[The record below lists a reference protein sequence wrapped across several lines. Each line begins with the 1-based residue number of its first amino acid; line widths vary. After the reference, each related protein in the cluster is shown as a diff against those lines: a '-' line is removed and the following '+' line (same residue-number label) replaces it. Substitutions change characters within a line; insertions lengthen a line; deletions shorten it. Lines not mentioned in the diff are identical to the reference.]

1 MALYDYERQQYQQP
15 RKPVSND
22 ELFRQMQTQAF
33 DNQNTSQP
41 VEESS
46 GLRRFVGDPLVSLG
60 RGVIGA
66 GEGFVGLANIPT
78 AGYAGK
84 ALTDL
89 TGYDPAEA
97 KRSLATLYT
106 PEQQQAFQEVEAAE
120 RFLPTLKSMVKRPST
135 IAHNVIE
142 SVPSMVGGSLIGR
155 KALQYAPGIATALG
169 SRAGMLAGASG
180 EGAMTAGQIAETAR
194 QQSDDGLINFKQAG
208 QAVAGGIGTGALGVV
223 GNALGGKLAN
233 KLGVDIT
240 DIDTALVT
248 GKLASSGNIGKRLIA
263 GGISEGVFE
272 ELPQSVQEQLWTNA
286 ATGRDLYEGVQ
297 ESAATGLLTGAA
309 MGAGA
314 NVFSGQNVDDT
325 KKEEAKPPR
334 EQLLNVDKQI
344 FDLEQNT
351 QTPESQQTLN
361 TLYGQRDELLKNIRG
376 ITNTPVTK
384 YEQPLSD
391 DIDTISRQITNLEA
405 SGRDTIGTRE
415 LLQDLYGQKEILAKQ
430 IEDAPWIET
439 EREIERQQRVRD
451 YQNKIKVIESDE
463 TLSEEDKTN
472 QINLLTQQYQKDY
485 KPRDFASE
493 ARKTMQKSVEKLTTG
508 TFIPADQN
516 ELDMAMDD
524 LMAQYEELAKEE
536 EDIKKSEEII
546 NNQKRVLGLS
556 KQVDSLKE
564 IQPLKDRAKVENI
577 FNTLMIKENQ
587 TGLTD
592 QEKKTLTTAKA
603 KLTKDNNR
611 IEKIAKLNQEM
622 SQLFTDTD
630 ETLMGRFQRDFDIQR
645 QESQEQQEYKN
656 TLYDNAI
663 NFVTSQNKISPRGL
677 MGHFDLTY
685 PEAQE
690 LLKNMEAEGI
700 VGQAGKANIRNV
712 NKVSEVRSNIEQPL
726 VNQITEQEQSGLED
740 QPIQPVQPDMQGQ
753 QIVQDVPEMSN
764 EKSTFTDE
772 QPVEQIVNQQQEQP
786 VEQTINTEQPQITK
800 PIKSVEDFQTIE
812 DPLIAVQ
819 EDIQAR
825 QDNISA
831 LKEELEANKLEQS
844 RMDINDPML
853 EELKLDEQAI
863 NEQIKE
869 ANRELLI
876 TRLTEGKG
884 KFQITYH
891 GTPHQWQPE
900 LGFPNG
906 RPRLDKIGTG
916 EGAAAFGHGWYSA
929 EVSETA
935 ESYKT
940 SNESN
945 LISRIANISDVYG
958 NPTKGNEKSHAEL
971 TKQLENL
978 PDSGALYKLDIPDE
992 TIPKLLEWD
1001 KPISEQSEYV
1011 KSALKKLVSDKD
1023 FISSLRQD
1031 RGSRP
1036 DFITGVMGISDEQ
1049 FQNKYIAKG
1058 YSFKNGDM
1066 YNRKGEKLPKTAV
1079 EQQRMLDEGSQVY
1092 RDMGHMYR
1100 DLAHMLGSDVAASNA
1115 LLNVG
1120 IPGNKYFDGMSRAD
1134 GKGSYNYVIWDQNV
1148 LDKIALLERNGEKIK
1163 AIQKQYETRNKQE
1176 PTKGISLSD
1185 IKKNF
1190 KTEEVSQDE
1199 NGIISV
1205 KFKNGKGITFNSVQD
1220 AGNGFIQFA
1229 INTGQLSKNGKIL
1242 GVTTGSNVLLD
1253 KDFADNKTVWHE
1265 TFHVFKNLNMINDA
1279 EYSHLVKDFNKLRK
1293 AGKLQFSLSTHED
1306 PMAALEENLA
1316 NSFAQVMT
1324 SREDYRNTAL
1334 GKMIQRIMDFM
1345 KKMFSFG
1352 QQSLSG
1358 FAKEVETGKIYDREI
1373 SDLETGTATS
1383 NFQSIGNTN
1392 SEEFKTWF
1400 GKSAAKTKAGE
1411 PVVFYHGTPNNF
1423 TIFEN
1428 RPGQST
1434 LHATSGL
1441 GHFFTMDKNYAEA
1454 YSKETGN
1461 VMPVYLKMEKPYKM
1475 SLEEAQSYETILD
1488 AKVAQRLLKRKGYD
1502 SVIISVPG
1510 SQPMI
1515 TIFNSNQ
1522 IKSINNQGTWDINN
1536 PDIRFEVREKL
1547 GIPEQDIPQAEY
1559 DKMRQENR
1567 DLIGKTKQ
1575 FLRSKGHEVN
1585 REMNK
1590 YLGVTS
1596 TNLAKIH
1603 PMLRAKV
1610 RRLDFDTLQRIHANL
1625 NIALPVLEAVKKMSS
1640 NERSDFD
1647 WAVKNGDSGK
1657 ILSLTGKYNFTE
1669 KYNALRAMLDQTHG
1683 DLKDVGYKPGFVDTY
1698 WPRLMKDREGFLQ
1711 ATREISRDPVF
1722 TQALQDKAS
1731 KLGKTIEQ
1739 LDPDVRADI
1748 IAQKI
1753 MEIKSGMGGPANIQG
1768 RIFDKIPIDLG
1779 KYYMDSSAALVQYI
1793 YSTAKNIEARKF
1805 FGKVPTKI
1813 SNAKSIVRQNNDKL
1827 NKLQNTA
1834 GLLASQDR
1842 DTTDIDLQI
1851 KEVKDNIKLHEKV
1864 IEEYGQTRDFTD
1876 NIGSYIDEI
1885 RASQL
1890 IPEKKFQENEGILK
1904 DILSARFHER
1914 GTSGIAN
1921 IYKNVS
1927 LLDTMGSPL
1936 SAFTQIQDLGWSI
1949 YVGGLTPRG
1958 ITNTVKNIGKAIAN
1972 RSDITKEDLG
1982 LEWIAQEFADA
1993 DTLSSAVNKTFKL
2006 IGLNYVDSIGK
2017 ESLINNAYDNY
2028 RVKAKDK
2035 PKLFKEIR
2043 HMFNSDKETNQVI
2056 EDLQNNVRDSKDVQF
2071 LTFSRLLDFQP
2082 VAKSEMP
2089 EKMLTAGNWR
2099 LAYLLKTFTI
2109 KQFDVFRNEVW
2120 HKLKSGD
2127 KGQVIEGL
2135 RNMAYLTSIMTL
2147 SGAGADE
2154 LKDFILGKETRFED
2168 HVIENFLTLG
2178 GANRYIRMQVNREG
2192 IGTAL
2197 GKQVLPPFKFIDNI
2211 YKDISQDV
2219 TDLHSARFIDSIP
2232 VVGKLYYWHLGRGAE
2247 NKESIAEQDFKKLGK
2262 DVREFKKRLEN
2273 NTDKRSFVQA
2283 NMSEYRQMKRH
2294 ENVQGNLNK
2303 YTSLINKLKKVPQT
2317 ENVKRR
2323 INQLEER
2330 KEQIMTR
2337 YFM

>member
-1 MALYDYERQQYQQP
+1 
-15 RKPVSND
+15 
-22 ELFRQMQTQAF
+22 
-33 DNQNTSQP
+33 
-41 VEESS
+41 
-46 GLRRFVGDPLVSLG
+46 
-60 RGVIGA
+60 
-66 GEGFVGLANIPT
+66 
-78 AGYAGK
+78 
-84 ALTDL
+84 
-89 TGYDPAEA
+89 
-97 KRSLATLYT
+97 
-106 PEQQQAFQEVEAAE
+106 
-120 RFLPTLKSMVKRPST
+120 
-135 IAHNVIE
+135 
-142 SVPSMVGGSLIGR
+142 
-155 KALQYAPGIATALG
+155 
-169 SRAGMLAGASG
+169 
-180 EGAMTAGQIAETAR
+180 
-194 QQSDDGLINFKQAG
+194 
-208 QAVAGGIGTGALGVV
+208 
-223 GNALGGKLAN
+223 
-233 KLGVDIT
+233 
-240 DIDTALVT
+240 
-248 GKLASSGNIGKRLIA
+248 
-263 GGISEGVFE
+263 
-272 ELPQSVQEQLWTNA
+272 
-286 ATGRDLYEGVQ
+286 
-297 ESAATGLLTGAA
+297 
-309 MGAGA
+309 
-314 NVFSGQNVDDT
+314 
-325 KKEEAKPPR
+325 
-334 EQLLNVDKQI
+334 
-344 FDLEQNT
+344 
-351 QTPESQQTLN
+351 
-361 TLYGQRDELLKNIRG
+361 
-376 ITNTPVTK
+376 
-384 YEQPLSD
+384 
-391 DIDTISRQITNLEA
+391 
-405 SGRDTIGTRE
+405 
-415 LLQDLYGQKEILAKQ
+415 
-430 IEDAPWIET
+430 
-439 EREIERQQRVRD
+439 
-451 YQNKIKVIESDE
+451 
-463 TLSEEDKTN
+463 
-472 QINLLTQQYQKDY
+472 
-485 KPRDFASE
+485 
-493 ARKTMQKSVEKLTTG
+493 
-508 TFIPADQN
+508 
-516 ELDMAMDD
+516 
-524 LMAQYEELAKEE
+524 
-536 EDIKKSEEII
+536 
-546 NNQKRVLGLS
+546 
-556 KQVDSLKE
+556 
-564 IQPLKDRAKVENI
+564 
-577 FNTLMIKENQ
+577 
-587 TGLTD
+587 
-592 QEKKTLTTAKA
+592 
-603 KLTKDNNR
+603 
-611 IEKIAKLNQEM
+611 
-622 SQLFTDTD
+622 
-630 ETLMGRFQRDFDIQR
+630 
-645 QESQEQQEYKN
+645 
-656 TLYDNAI
+656 
-663 NFVTSQNKISPRGL
+663 
-677 MGHFDLTY
+677 
-685 PEAQE
+685 
-690 LLKNMEAEGI
+690 
-700 VGQAGKANIRNV
+700 
-712 NKVSEVRSNIEQPL
+712 
-726 VNQITEQEQSGLED
+726 
-740 QPIQPVQPDMQGQ
+740 
-753 QIVQDVPEMSN
+753 
-764 EKSTFTDE
+764 
-772 QPVEQIVNQQQEQP
+772 
-786 VEQTINTEQPQITK
+786 
-800 PIKSVEDFQTIE
+800 
-812 DPLIAVQ
+812 
-819 EDIQAR
+819 
-825 QDNISA
+825 
-831 LKEELEANKLEQS
+831 
-844 RMDINDPML
+844 MDINDPML
-853 EELKLDEQAI
+853 EELRLDEQAI

-869 ANRELLI
+869 ANRELAI
-876 TRLTEGKG
+876 VRIVDGKG
-884 KFQITYH
+884 KF
-891 GTPHQWQPE
+891 E
-900 LGFPNG
+900 S
-906 RPRLDKIGTG
+906 R
-916 EGAAAFGHGWYSA
+916 
-929 EVSETA
+929 ET
-935 ESYKT
+935 
-940 SNESN
+940 
-945 LISRIANISDVYG
+945 
-958 NPTKGNEKSHAEL
+958 
-971 TKQLENL
+971 
-978 PDSGALYKLDIPDE
+978 
-992 TIPKLLEWD
+992 
-1001 KPISEQSEYV
+1001 
-1011 KSALKKLVSDKD
+1011 
-1023 FISSLRQD
+1023 
-1031 RGSRP
+1031 
-1036 DFITGVMGISDEQ
+1036 
-1049 FQNKYIAKG
+1049 
-1058 YSFKNGDM
+1058 
-1066 YNRKGEKLPKTAV
+1066 
-1079 EQQRMLDEGSQVY
+1079 
-1092 RDMGHMYR
+1092 
-1100 DLAHMLGSDVAASNA
+1100 
-1115 LLNVG
+1115 
-1120 IPGNKYFDGMSRAD
+1120 
-1134 GKGSYNYVIWDQNV
+1134 
-1148 LDKIALLERNGEKIK
+1148 
-1163 AIQKQYETRNKQE
+1163 QE

-1373 SDLETGTATS
+1373 SDLETSTAMP

-1423 TIFEN
+1423 TVFEN

-1610 RRLDFDTLQRIHANL
+1610 RRLDFDTLQRIHSNL

-1669 KYNALRAMLDQTHG
+1669 QYNALRAMLDQTHE

-1753 MEIKSGMGGPANIQG
+1753 MEIKSGIGGPANIQG

-1949 YVGGLTPRG
+1949 YVGGLTSRG
-1958 ITNTVKNIGKAIAN
+1958 ITNTVKNIGKAIAK

-1993 DTLSSAVNKTFKL
+1993 DTLSSVVNKTFKL

-2082 VAKSEMP
+2082 AAKSEMP

-2120 HKLKSGD
+2120 HKLKSND

-2219 TDLHSARFIDSIP
+2219 TDLHSARFVDSIP

-2273 NTDKRSFVQA
+2273 NTDKRAFVQA

>member
-22 ELFRQMQTQAF
+22 ELFRQMQAQAF
-33 DNQNTSQP
+33 GNQNTSQP

-78 AGYAGK
+78 SGYAGK

-120 RFLPTLKSMVKRPST
+120 GFLPTLKSMVQRPST
-135 IAHNVIE
+135 ISHNVIE

-169 SRAGMLAGASG
+169 SRAGMLAGAAG

-208 QAVAGGIGTGALGVV
+208 QSVAGGIGTGALGVV

-240 DIDTALVT
+240 DIDTAFVT

-272 ELPQSVQEQLWTNA
+272 ELPQSVQEQMWTNA
-286 ATGRDLYEGVQ
+286 ATGKDLYEGVQ
-297 ESAATGLLTGAA
+297 EAAATGLLTGAA
-309 MGAGA
+309 MGAGS
-314 NVFSGQNVDDT
+314 NVFSGQNVEDT
-325 KKEEAKPPR
+325 KKEKAKPPR

-405 SGRDTIGTRE
+405 SGRDTVGTRE
-415 LLQDLYGQKEILAKQ
+415 LLQDLYGQKEILAKR

-439 EREIERQQRVRD
+439 EREIARQQRVRD
-451 YQNKIKVIESDE
+451 YQNKLKSIESDE
-463 TLSEEDKTN
+463 TLNEEDKTN
-472 QINLLTQQYQKDY
+472 QINLLTQQYQQDY

-524 LMAQYEELAKEE
+524 LMAQYEELAREE

-556 KQVDSLKE
+556 KQVDVLKE

-577 FNTLMIKENQ
+577 FNDLMIKENQ

-592 QEKKTLTTAKA
+592 QEKKTLTNAKA

-611 IEKIAKLNQEM
+611 IEKVAKLNQEM

-645 QESQEQQEYKN
+645 QESQEQQDYKN

-677 MGHFDLTY
+677 MGQFDLTY

-700 VGQAGKANIRNV
+700 VGQSGKANIRNV

-726 VNQITEQEQSGLED
+726 VSQITEQEQPGLEE
-740 QPIQPVQPDMQGQ
+740 QPIQQEQQTSPVQQILPVQPDMQGQ

-772 QPVEQIVNQQQEQP
+772 QSVEQTVNQQQEQP
-786 VEQTINTEQPQITK
+786 VEQTLNTEQPTITK
-800 PIKSVEDFQTIE
+800 PVESVE

-853 EELKLDEQAI
+853 EELRLDEQAI

-869 ANRELLI
+869 ANRELAI
-876 TRLTEGKG
+876 VRIIDGKG
-884 KFQITYH
+884 KF
-891 GTPHQWQPE
+891 E
-900 LGFPNG
+900 S
-906 RPRLDKIGTG
+906 R
-916 EGAAAFGHGWYSA
+916 
-929 EVSETA
+929 ET
-935 ESYKT
+935 
-940 SNESN
+940 
-945 LISRIANISDVYG
+945 
-958 NPTKGNEKSHAEL
+958 
-971 TKQLENL
+971 
-978 PDSGALYKLDIPDE
+978 
-992 TIPKLLEWD
+992 
-1001 KPISEQSEYV
+1001 
-1011 KSALKKLVSDKD
+1011 
-1023 FISSLRQD
+1023 
-1031 RGSRP
+1031 
-1036 DFITGVMGISDEQ
+1036 
-1049 FQNKYIAKG
+1049 
-1058 YSFKNGDM
+1058 
-1066 YNRKGEKLPKTAV
+1066 
-1079 EQQRMLDEGSQVY
+1079 
-1092 RDMGHMYR
+1092 
-1100 DLAHMLGSDVAASNA
+1100 
-1115 LLNVG
+1115 
-1120 IPGNKYFDGMSRAD
+1120 
-1134 GKGSYNYVIWDQNV
+1134 
-1148 LDKIALLERNGEKIK
+1148 
-1163 AIQKQYETRNKQE
+1163 QE
-1176 PTKGISLSD
+1176 PTKSISLSD

-1199 NGIISV
+1199 NGSISV

-1279 EYSHLVKDFNKLRK
+1279 EYRHLVKDFNKLRK

-1373 SDLETGTATS
+1373 SDLKTGTAMP

-1392 SEEFKTWF
+1392 SEEFKNWF
-1400 GKSAAKTKAGE
+1400 GKSAAKTKDGE

-1423 TIFEN
+1423 TVFEN
-1428 RPGQST
+1428 LPGQST

-1461 VMPVYLKMEKPYKM
+1461 VMSVYLKMEKPYKM
-1475 SLEEAQSYETILD
+1475 SLEEAQSYETVLD

-1559 DKMRQENR
+1559 DKMRQENK

-1610 RRLDFDTLQRIHANL
+1610 RRLDFDTLQRIHSNL

-1669 KYNALRAMLDQTHG
+1669 QYNALRAMLDQTHE

-1936 SAFTQIQDLGWSI
+1936 AALTQIPDLGWSI

-1958 ITNTVKNIGKAIAN
+1958 ITNTVKNIGKAIAK
-1972 RSDITKEDLG
+1972 RSDITKEDFG

-1993 DTLSSAVNKTFKL
+1993 DTLSSVVNKTFKL

-2082 VAKSEMP
+2082 AAKSEMP

-2120 HKLKSGD
+2120 YKLKSGD

-2219 TDLHSARFIDSIP
+2219 TDLHSARFVDSIP
-2232 VVGKLYYWHLGRGAE
+2232 VVGKLYYWHLGRGAK

-2283 NMSEYRQMKRH
+2283 NISEYRQMKRH

-2303 YTSLINKLKKVPQT
+2303 YTALINKLKKVPQT

>member
-22 ELFRQMQTQAF
+22 ELFRQMQAQAF
-33 DNQNTSQP
+33 GNQNTSQP

-120 RFLPTLKSMVKRPST
+120 GFLPKLKSMVQRPST

-169 SRAGMLAGASG
+169 SRAGMLAGAAG

-208 QAVAGGIGTGALGVV
+208 QAISGGIGTGAIGVV

-272 ELPQSVQEQLWTNA
+272 ELPQSVQEQMWTNA
-286 ATGRDLYEGVQ
+286 ATGKDLYEGVQ
-297 ESAATGLLTGAA
+297 EAAATGLLTGAA
-309 MGAGA
+309 MGGGA

-325 KKEEAKPPR
+325 KNEEAKPPR

-485 KPRDFASE
+485 KPRDFATE

-524 LMAQYEELAKEE
+524 LMAQYEELAREE

-556 KQVDSLKE
+556 KQVDILKE

-577 FNTLMIKENQ
+577 FNALMIKENQ
-587 TGLTD
+587 TSLTD

-611 IEKIAKLNQEM
+611 IEKVAKLNQEM

-677 MGHFDLTY
+677 MGQFDLTY

-700 VGQAGKANIRNV
+700 VGQSGKANIRNV
-712 NKVSEVRSNIEQPL
+712 NKVSGVRSNIEQSL
-726 VNQITEQEQSGLED
+726 VSQITEQEQPGLEE
-740 QPIQPVQPDMQGQ
+740 QPIQPVQPDMQEQ

-786 VEQTINTEQPQITK
+786 VEQTINTEQPTITK
-800 PIKSVEDFQTIE
+800 SVESVEDFQTIE

-831 LKEELEANKLEQS
+831 LKEELEANKIDQS

-853 EELKLDEQAI
+853 EELRLDEQAI

-876 TRLTEGKG
+876 TRLTDGKG

-935 ESYKT
+935 ETYKT

-1001 KPISEQSEYV
+1001 KPISEQSTYV

-1120 IPGNKYFDGMSRAD
+1120 IPGNKYFDGMSRSD

-1176 PTKGISLSD
+1176 PTKGISLLD

-1205 KFKNGKGITFNSVQD
+1205 KFKNGKGITFNSIQD

-1373 SDLETGTATS
+1373 NDLETGTAMP

-1423 TIFEN
+1423 TVFEN

-1475 SLEEAQSYETILD
+1475 SLEEAQSYETVLD
-1488 AKVAQRLLKRKGYD
+1488 AKIAQRLLKRKGYD
-1502 SVIISVPG
+1502 SVIIPVPG

-1547 GIPEQDIPQAEY
+1547 GIPEQDIPQADY

-1585 REMNK
+1585 RTMNK

-1610 RRLDFDTLQRIHANL
+1610 RRLDFDTSQRIHSNL
-1625 NIALPVLEAVKKMSS
+1625 NIALPVLEAVEKMSS
-1640 NERSDFD
+1640 NEKSDFD

-1669 KYNALRAMLDQTHG
+1669 QYNALRAMLDQTHE

-1722 TQALQDKAS
+1722 TKALQDKAS

-1813 SNAKSIVRQNNDKL
+1813 SNAKNIVRQNNDKL

-1936 SAFTQIQDLGWSI
+1936 SAFTQIQELGWTI

-1958 ITNTVKNIGKAIAN
+1958 ITNTVKNIGKAIAK

-1993 DTLSSAVNKTFKL
+1993 TTLSSVVNKTFKL

-2017 ESLINNAYDNY
+2017 ESLINNVYDNY

-2219 TDLHSARFIDSIP
+2219 TDLHSARFVDSIP

-2262 DVREFKKRLEN
+2262 DVREFKKRLES
-2273 NTDKRSFVQA
+2273 NTDKRAFVQA
-2283 NMSEYRQMKRH
+2283 NISEYRQMKRH